1 MKWQDHHSHNKIA
14 FADPAAAPLVLHDDL
29 RHHGQ
34 WSRHSAPGPSP
45 CQERPSAASPASAA
59 HPSSPE
65 ASSQNIRD
73 AGQ

>member
-59 HPSSPE
+59 QPSSQAPC
-65 ASSQNIRD
+65 NNTVRD